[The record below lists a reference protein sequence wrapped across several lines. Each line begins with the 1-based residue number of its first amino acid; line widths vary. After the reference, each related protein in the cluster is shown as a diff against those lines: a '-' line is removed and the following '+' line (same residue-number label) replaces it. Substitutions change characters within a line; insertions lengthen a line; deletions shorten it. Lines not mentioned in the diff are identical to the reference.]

1 MALFDDALKGGNI
14 LTGLAIGA
22 VALIVWPMA
31 RPLAKAAM
39 KGGILAYREATR
51 LYDGTIRGIGD
62 LATEALEEIG
72 SEVAKEGIEE
82 AGAELA
88 KEGVK
93 EVGTDLA
100 AEAL

>member
-1 MALFDDALKGGNI
+1 
-14 LTGLAIGA
+14 
-22 VALIVWPMA
+22 MA

-93 EVGTDLA
+93 EVGADLA